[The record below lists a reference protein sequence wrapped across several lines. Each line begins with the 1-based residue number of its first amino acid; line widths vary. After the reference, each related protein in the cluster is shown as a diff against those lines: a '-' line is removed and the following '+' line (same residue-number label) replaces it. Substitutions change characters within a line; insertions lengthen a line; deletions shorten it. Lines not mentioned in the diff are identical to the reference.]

1 MTLKSC
7 KIVIISPSSQLQSL
21 SSFIDQINMCFNE
34 KPANLFEPESKFA
47 LENGESKE
55 MKCC

>member
-55 MKCC
+55 MN